1 MEEVYQNTHHLIV
14 VTFGNEDCRRK
25 DLFFNLNIFVLFICV
40 ISKTCDSQQ
49 IFIEVLD
56 KVFGI
61 Y

>member
-49 IFIEVLD
+49 IFIEVLE
-56 KVFGI
+56 
-61 Y
+61 